1 MSKINFKQFK
11 QIDESIISILNP
23 LIGTGDAKAPF
34 TANDMIKA
42 LSAANLD
49 KKPDTIK
56 KAIKML
62 DVLIDYVTTLSVGK
76 SKVTIDGIEKVKQN
90 LQKALDAIVEK

>member
-1 MSKINFKQFK
+1 MSKINFKQFR

-23 LIGTGDAKAPF
+23 LIGSTGAPF
-34 TANDMIKA
+34 TANEMIKA

-62 DVLIDYVTTLSVGK
+62 DVLIDYVTTLSMGK
-76 SKVTIDGIEKVKQN
+76 SKVTVDGIEKIKQN
-90 LQKALDAIVEK
+90 LQTALNVIAEK